1 MGALNGA
8 NTQLFPPLASHNHV
22 SDNWQVTGVPLL
34 LARHGQTADNANGL
48 ILGRRDPP
56 LSDLGQRQADQLA
69 TDAVRHHIAAL
80 WCSPLL
86 RARQTAAIVGAAVGV
101 EPHML
106 DELIESARGDWE
118 GRAQRTLAEQ
128 SPELFAAF
136 EAGDPDFVFPGG
148 ESIGSQVQRTRRA
161 LSLVAAGPQPSLV
174 VAHAGTI
181 RAALIASGRPVPP
194 ERALPNGEAVAVE
207 WVLDDRPAE
216 ELRS

>member
-1 MGALNGA
+1 
-8 NTQLFPPLASHNHV
+8 
-22 SDNWQVTGVPLL
+22 VTGVPLL

-56 LSDLGQRQADQLA
+56 LSELGRRQASQLA
-69 TDAVRHHIAAL
+69 AEAVGHRVVAL

-86 RARQTAAIVGAAVGV
+86 RARQTAAIVADAIGIDPQV
-101 EPHML
+101 EE
-106 DELIESARGDWE
+106 DLIESARGEWE
-118 GRAQRTLAEQ
+118 GRAQKTLAEQ

-136 EAGDPDFVFPGG
+136 EAGDPGFVFPGG
-148 ESIGSQVQRTRRA
+148 ESIGSQVLRTRRA
-161 LSLVAAGPQPSLV
+161 LSVVAAGPQPSLV

-207 WVLDDRPAE
+207 WIVDDRPAE
-216 ELRS
+216 ELRT